1 MPTLTITPTT
11 LNIGDTETDIAAKTS
26 VDLAADGDCTSIT
39 ATSTDSQ
46 LLLKVIDDGGSYAS
60 SKTFEVLDT
69 KTKRL
74 GIQLIPTTEGDDLSL
89 TFTIV
94 HAGSSTNQTI
104 TVNFSSYENLETFGV
119 IRVNK
124 IIARDGVFSSST
136 INFGGVK
143 VGADETGEMTTTT
156 SKTEVAT
163 KFAKNFQIDD
173 GLSIPRN
180 SVKVDKDTDEVIIKT
195 KRNEVVKV
203 DGNGVVLVEQGV
215 VLCNNISAISNNDWK
230 LDRNAS
236 DGSTSL
242 SKRISG
248 EWVTRVAFT

>member
-11 LNIGDTETDIAAKTS
+11 LNIGDTETAIAAKTS
-26 VDLAADGDCTSIT
+26 VDLAADEDCTSIT

-46 LLLKVIDDGGSYAS
+46 LLLKVINDGGSYAL

-69 KTKRL
+69 KTKTL

-94 HAGSSTNQTI
+94 HSASSTNQTI
-104 TVNFSSYENLETFGV
+104 TVNFSAYENLETFGV

-136 INFGGVK
+136 INFGGVR

-156 SKTEVAT
+156 SKTAVAT

-173 GLSIPRN
+173 GLAVPRN
-180 SVKVDKDTDEVIIKT
+180 SVRVDKDTDEVIIKT

-215 VLCNNISAISNNDWK
+215 VLCNNITTISDNDWK
-230 LDRNAS
+230 LDRNSS
-236 DGSTSL
+236 DGTTSL
-242 SKRISG
+242 AKRISG